1 MLYCVVQ
8 YYVQRLGQARPG
20 KRYNASSLSG
30 LQYLAP
36 NLQIRL
42 LLKYLF
48 PSQSKNLKFLSS
60 DLIFD
65 KIRLTINY
73 ELNCTGLEMLETF
86 SQLKIAVRYIMMMM
100 LVRVMLSYIACS
112 AMAKWCPGTRGSL
125 MYHILFTPILPEQ
138 ALLTDER
145 TDKLL

>member
-20 KRYNASSLSG
+20 KRYNASPLSG
-30 LQYLAP
+30 LQYLAILRLDYCWNIYSHP
-36 NLQIRL
+36 NQ
-42 LLKYLF
+42 
-48 PSQSKNLKFLSS
+48 NLKFLSS

-65 KIRLTINY
+65 KMRLTINY
-73 ELNCTGLEMLETF
+73 ELNCTGLEILETF